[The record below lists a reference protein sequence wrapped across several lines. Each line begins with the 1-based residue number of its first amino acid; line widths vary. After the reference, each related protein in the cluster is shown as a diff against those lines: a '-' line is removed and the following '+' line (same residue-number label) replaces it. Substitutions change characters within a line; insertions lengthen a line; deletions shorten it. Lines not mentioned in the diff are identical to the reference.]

1 VVSFL
6 VGLVALRWLVAFIVK
21 RGMKWFVIYLVVMA
35 LFVLT
40 VEWARIPGLVP
51 APAVGAN

>member
-1 VVSFL
+1 
-6 VGLVALRWLVAFIVK
+6 
-21 RGMKWFVIYLVVMA
+21 MKWFVIYLVVMA
-35 LFVLT
+35 LFVLA